1 MLSARNVLNGQI
13 IFDGFRFID
22 SDAFEFE
29 DGRTGVRPGDVLVT
43 IVGTIG
49 RSAVVP
55 EGTEPFVLQ
64 RSVAVL
70 RPIGF
75 SPRLLMYLLQA
86 PQTQK
91 ELQRLSRGTAQKGVY
106 LKSLAQVGLRIPPLK
121 EGERIVA
128 EIEKQF
134 TRLEAAVA
142 ALRRVQANLKRYR
155 AALLKAAIQGRLVP
169 TEAEF
174 ARHEGRSYEPASEL
188 LKRILAERRP
198 RWEADQFARLRA
210 SGKERKDGN
219 RKARY
224 KDPACPDTTNA
235 PVLPDGWTWAAV
247 GQVSRLV
254 QYGSSAKT
262 TEESNGVPVLR
273 MINIMSDG
281 RLNLKDLKYLP
292 PYHKEFPD
300 LLLQTGDLLFN
311 RTNSPELVGK
321 SAVYNGT
328 PSPCSFASYLIR
340 VRTMEGCSP
349 TFLAFCL
356 NSAWGRSWIK
366 SVVSQQVGQA
376 NVNGSKLQ
384 GFVFPLP
391 PWGEQR
397 RIVAETERRLSVM
410 DELEMQLE
418 ANLKRAERLRQA
430 ILNRAFEGKLVP
442 QDPNDEPASVLL
454 ERIRAE
460 RDNRQ
465 ASPSLKRRR
474 LTEAIRKIRGQHAE
488 PNSL

>member
-1 MLSARNVLNGQI
+1 LGLGHLDKSTAVPSLRRDDYN
-13 IFDGFRFID
+13 
-22 SDAFEFE
+22 A
-29 DGRTGVRPGDVLVT
+29 VRA
-43 IVGTIG
+43 
-49 RSAVVP
+49 AVAP
-55 EGTEPFVLQ
+55 EPE
-64 RSVAVL
+64 
-70 RPIGF
+70 
-75 SPRLLMYLLQA
+75 
-86 PQTQK
+86 QT
-91 ELQRLSRGTAQKGVY
+91 
-106 LKSLAQVGLRIPPLK
+106 
-121 EGERIVA
+121 RIVA

-134 TRLEAAVA
+134 TRLEAGVA
-142 ALRRVQANLKRYR
+142 TLQHVKANLKRYR
-155 AALLKAAIQGRLVP
+155 AAVLKAAVEGRLVP
-169 TEAEF
+169 TEAEL
-174 ARHEGRSYEPASEL
+174 ARRESHSYEPAGEL
-188 LKRILAERRP
+188 LQRILAERRA

-210 SGKERKDGN
+210 SGKERKDAN

-247 GQVSRLV
+247 EQVSRLV

-292 PYHKEFPD
+292 PYHKEFPA

-311 RTNSPELVGK
+311 RTNSPGLVGK

-410 DELEMQLE
+410 DELEMHVD

-430 ILNRAFEGKLVP
+430 ILKRAFEGKLVP
-442 QDPNDEPASVLL
+442 HDPNDEPASVLL

-465 ASPSLKRRR
+465 VSPFLRRRR
-474 LTEAIRKIRGQHAE
+474 LTEAIGKIRGQHAE